1 MNPKINILILNWNG
15 SKYLIDLIRSINK
28 NTYSNYKITVIDN
41 NSDDDSL
48 DKINKEKVKIISH
61 KYNYKY
67 AKDIIKLFLN
77 LKMMILSFCYC

>member
-28 NTYSNYKITVIDN
+28 NTFSNYKITVIDN

-48 DKINKEKVKIISH
+48 DKINKEKV
-61 KYNYKY
+61 N
-67 AKDIIKLFLN
+67 
-77 LKMMILSFCYC
+77 ILA